1 MTIDELKKFCNNEM
15 KNIDRVTE
23 EMYSVYKPDKAEY
36 SVTEQAA
43 IGAFMMNV
51 YTGIEKILKQMLLY
65 DKLDVTD
72 SPEWHKKILRK
83 AGEIGII
90 PTELQPVLARFLSFR
105 NFFIYNYIFDVKWE
119 EMKVLIDDVRD
130 LTVKLRSEIEEYLET
145 I

>member
-1 MTIDELKKFCNNEM
+1 MTIDELKKFCDDEL

-23 EMYSVYKPDKAEY
+23 DIFSVYNPDKAEY
-36 SVTEQAA
+36 SITEQAA
-43 IGAFMMNV
+43 IGALMMNV
-51 YTGIEKILKQMLLY
+51 YTGIERVLKQMLLF

-105 NFFIYNYIFDVKWE
+105 NFFTYNYTFNVKWE
-119 EMKVLIDDVRD
+119 EMKVLVDAVKD
-130 LTVKLRSEIEEYLET
+130 LNGKIRSEVEEYLQT

>member
-1 MTIDELKKFCNNEM
+1 MTIDELKKFCDNEL

-23 EMYSVYKPDKAEY
+23 EIFTVCKPDKADY
-36 SVTEQAA
+36 SVAEEAA

-51 YTGIEKILKQMLLY
+51 YTGIERTLKQMLLF
-65 DKLDVTD
+65 DKLDVSD
-72 SPEWHKKILRK
+72 SPEWHEKLLRK

-105 NFFIYNYIFDVKWE
+105 NFFVYNYTFDVKWE
-119 EMKVLIDDVRD
+119 ELKVLVDAVRD
-130 LTVKLRSEIEEYLET
+130 LTGKLRSEIEEYLQT

>member
-1 MTIDELKKFCNNEM
+1 MTIDELKKICDNEL

-23 EMYSVYKPDKAEY
+23 EIFSVYKPDKADY
-36 SVTEQAA
+36 TVTEEAA

-51 YTGIEKILKQMLLY
+51 YTGIERTLKQMLVY
-65 DKLDVTD
+65 DKLDVAD
-72 SPEWHKKILRK
+72 SPGWHEKVLKK

-105 NFFIYNYIFDVKWE
+105 NFFIYNYTMDIKWE
-119 EMKVLIDDVRD
+119 EMKVLVDAVGD
-130 LTVKLRSEIEEYLET
+130 LNRKLRSEIEEYLQT

>member
-1 MTIDELKKFCNNEM
+1 MTIDELKKICDNEL

-23 EMYSVYKPDKAEY
+23 EIFSVYKPDKTDY
-36 SVTEQAA
+36 TVTEEAA

-51 YTGIEKILKQMLLY
+51 YTGIERTLKQMLVY
-65 DKLDVTD
+65 DKLDVAD
-72 SPEWHKKILRK
+72 APGWHEKVLKK

-105 NFFIYNYIFDVKWE
+105 NFFIYNYTFDIKWE
-119 EMKVLIDDVRD
+119 EMTVLVDAVGD
-130 LTVKLRSEIEEYLET
+130 LTRKLRSEIEEYLQT

>member
-1 MTIDELKKFCNNEM
+1 MTIDELKKYCDNEL

-23 EMYSVYKPDKAEY
+23 EIFSVYKPDKAEY

-43 IGAFMMNV
+43 IGALMMNV
-51 YTGIEKILKQMLLY
+51 YTGIEKVLKQMLLF

-72 SPEWHKKILRK
+72 SPEWHNKILRK

-90 PTELQPVLARFLSFR
+90 PPELQPVLAQFLLFR
-105 NFFIYNYIFDVKWE
+105 NFFIYNYTFDVKWE
-119 EMKVLIDDVRD
+119 EVRVLVDAVKD
-130 LTVKLRSEIEEYLET
+130 LNGKLRSEIEEYLQT

>member
-1 MTIDELKKFCNNEM
+1 MTIDELKKFCDNEL

-23 EMYSVYKPDKAEY
+23 EIFTVCKPDKADY

-51 YTGIEKILKQMLLY
+51 YTGIERTLKQMLLF
-65 DKLDVTD
+65 DKLDVSD
-72 SPEWHKKILRK
+72 SPEWHEKLLRK

-105 NFFIYNYIFDVKWE
+105 NFFVYNYTFDVKWE
-119 EMKVLIDDVRD
+119 ELKVLVDAVSD
-130 LTVKLRSEIEEYLET
+130 LTGKLRSEIEEYLQT

>member
-1 MTIDELKKFCNNEM
+1 MTIDELKKFCDNEL

-23 EMYSVYKPDKAEY
+23 EIFSVYKPDKVEY

-43 IGAFMMNV
+43 IGALMMNI
-51 YTGIEKILKQMLLY
+51 YTGIEKALKQMLLF

-90 PTELQPVLARFLSFR
+90 PTELQPVLAKFLSFR
-105 NFFIYNYIFDVKWE
+105 NFFIYNYTFDVQWK
-119 EMKVLIDDVRD
+119 EMKVLVDAVRD
-130 LTVKLRSEIEEYLET
+130 LTGKLRSEIEEYLQT
-145 I
+145 V